1 MGGETKSEAGKFDL
15 KIKIVRTDLA
25 SREYLLGAAG
35 AFGFGG
41 EPAVYQNS
49 SYISKLWFINNYSGG
64 ILAKEKVEDMPE
76 RYRRFVRFGNPSE
89 TEMLKN
95 YQKEMIMQ
103 SNREQIGQNV
113 FYSRLSSQT
122 EDPVPK
128 NGEAEKGAREAK
140 RAELIENI
148 ENIEGL
154 AAFEN
159 FKEYVEGVLYG
170 EAPDDDLGED
180 DWEQYDDD
188 QEIRDILQLN
198 NVYNSEV
205 FKMSKVEYDFNAPG
219 FIRLTKDGMFDIT
232 YDETEMTGIEGSYV
246 RIAFCKNNRDII
258 TFHRKN
264 FFDEWFAL
272 EKGKRV
278 AIERVGSDIKMV
290 TAASGSGFVNTINLS
305 GGQLCMVYTTEIN
318 GVPAEMVSYS
328 VQAKQAAGKSKKQN
342 KNYREKL

>member
-1 MGGETKSEAGKFDL
+1 MGGKVKPEGKKFDL

-41 EPAVYQNS
+41 EMAMYQNS
-49 SYISKLWFINNYSGG
+49 SYISKLWFINNYAGG

-89 TEMLKN
+89 TEMLKD
-95 YQKEMIMQ
+95 YRKEMTML

-113 FYSRLSSQT
+113 FYSRLSGRA
-122 EDPVPK
+122 DPKAEQIPK
-128 NGEAEKGAREAK
+128 TKEAAEAK
-140 RAELIENI
+140 YAEIMEDIENM
-148 ENIEGL
+148 ENMENMEGL
-154 AAFEN
+154 ATFEN
-159 FKEYVEGVLYG
+159 FKEYVEDVLYG
-170 EAPDDDLGED
+170 DPED
-180 DWEQYDDD
+180 GFEDGGYEEYDDD
-188 QEIRDILQLN
+188 QEIRDILHLN
-198 NVYNSEV
+198 NVYNSEI

-219 FIRLTKDGMFDIT
+219 FINLTKDGMFEIK

-246 RIAFCKNNRDII
+246 RILFGENSRDIV

-278 AIERVGSDIKMV
+278 AVERVGADIKMV
-290 TAASGSGFVNTINLS
+290 TAAAGNGFANTINLS
-305 GGQLCMVYTTEIN
+305 GGKLCMVYTTEIN
-318 GVPAEMVSYS
+318 GVPTERVSYCL
-328 VQAKQAAGKSKKQN
+328 QAKQPKVNKK
-342 KNYREKL
+342 K